1 MEWVEVTAKTVEEA
15 KYLAL
20 DRLGVAVDDAEFEIL
35 QQPTKGLFGLMRG
48 EARVR
53 ARVRPTAVR
62 PKRDRRDRS
71 RRESREARPAKES
84 QQHTGNEPT
93 GPAGEP
99 AGAVAVEERSASAEA
114 TDGQARPAKKRKKR
128 SGGRGGQGGQGGQ
141 GGSAN
146 GRAQATQAKET
157 SVDVTDQPTD
167 PQVPASQPDVD
178 PAVVGEAAA
187 AFVTGLATAFG
198 ATATAEVVADG
209 ADLEVRVTGSG
220 LGLLIGPGGRTLAAI
235 QDLARVAAQRKLGDH
250 DTRLKIDIAGYRE
263 KRRLA
268 LEKFARTVAADVVAS
283 GRAKALEPMS
293 SADRKIVHDT
303 ITTIEGVVSRSD
315 GDEPTRRVVIAPA

>member
-128 SGGRGGQGGQGGQ
+128 SGGRGGQGGQ